1 MKTKHSNI
9 TKKQFKNAIE
19 NAFIYVAKGGKEL
32 DFNNL
37 RLVSCDRSD
46 MLNDDEF
53 EFCFQEKT
61 EYDLLSSD
69 SVVKIFVKIND
80 EKGSRKNTG
89 KEKRRDY

>member
-9 TKKQFKNAIE
+9 TKKQFQNAIE
-19 NAFIYVAKGGKEL
+19 NAFIYAAKGGKEL

-37 RLVSCDRSD
+37 RLVSCGRSD
-46 MLNDDEF
+46 MLDDEL

-61 EYDLLSSD
+61 EYDLLSSE
-69 SVVKIFVKIND
+69 SVVKIFVKLND

-89 KEKRRDY
+89 KEKRRNY

>member
-19 NAFIYVAKGGKEL
+19 NAFIYVAKGDKEL

-37 RLVSCDRSD
+37 RLVSCDRSN
-46 MLNDDEF
+46 MLDDEY

-61 EYDLLSSD
+61 EYDILSPE

-80 EKGSRKNTG
+80 EKSSRKNTG

>member
-19 NAFIYVAKGGKEL
+19 NAFIYAAKGGKEL

-37 RLVSCDRSD
+37 RLVSCGRSD
-46 MLNDDEF
+46 MLDDEL

-61 EYDLLSSD
+61 EYDLLSSE
-69 SVVKIFVKIND
+69 SVVKIFVKLND